1 LVSSPGEG
9 RFTAH
14 LPDGLQ
20 TFNTRDLA
28 LDTLEAALIAEA
40 TARAQAAGAADLRVT
55 TTRDIR
61 EALVEG
67 NPMFIEATVTVT
79 ASGRPRVAH
88 ETRAADATISP

>member
-14 LPDGLQ
+14 LAAGLQ
-20 TFNTRDLA
+20 TFNTRDAA
-28 LDTLEAALIAEA
+28 LDALEAALVAEA
-40 TARAQAAGAADLRVT
+40 TKRAQAAGAADLRVT
-55 TTRDIR
+55 ATRDIR

-67 NPMFIEATVTVT
+67 NPMFIEATITVT

-88 ETRAADATISP
+88 